1 MSVASNLSRRCVLEA
16 HGVGE
21 RVHRKRVL
29 GCALRSE
36 EVDPGPERQDEI
48 VVRKRRHLR
57 EANLALGQIDGA
69 DRVLVHHHV
78 RLLVEQ
84 VAQRVPDVGRLEQ
97 GGRDLVQ
104 ERLERAVVAL
114 VDQHDLRARVL
125 ELAHG
130 ADAGEPSAED
140 ENAWCGCWN
149 DLAVRR
155 PGFMA
160 ARERSRSS
168 NARTHR
174 WSGASGGAVYQANR
188 NPGLSCSARFHGRE
202 QPALD
207 TERHRAS

>member
-1 MSVASNLSRRCVLEA
+1 MARIVLGEIAAVELGERAGALDTGRAPADHDHVERAVLDEGRVLVRRLPPLEKVLLEA

-48 VVRKRRHLR
+48 VVRERCHLR

-125 ELAHG
+125 ELARG

-140 ENAWCGCWN
+140 EYTWHMGC
-149 DLAVRR
+149 V
-155 PGFMA
+155 
-160 ARERSRSS
+160 SRF
-168 NARTHR
+168 T
-174 WSGASGGAVYQANR
+174 Q
-188 NPGLSCSARFHGRE
+188 GL
-202 QPALD
+202 L
-207 TERHRAS
+207 